1 MKISR
6 DSLMRSLRDYIF
18 ITIGIFIYAFGFS
31 AFIFQEKVVIGGLA
45 GLGTIVYFISEKW
58 LGFPIPVAITQYAC
72 NLTLLA
78 FAYKMVGKQFVKGT
92 IFGATLISL
101 FIGFLTPLF
110 NGPLVDGQPFM
121 NIIIGG
127 LMCGIGVGISF
138 THNGSTG
145 GTDIV
150 AAMVSKHSNVTVG
163 RTMLYTDMVIISS
176 SYLILHQIDTVVYGF
191 IVLALKIGRAHV

>member
-92 IFGATLISL
+92 IF
-101 FIGFLTPLF
+101 
-110 NGPLVDGQPFM
+110 
-121 NIIIGG
+121 
-127 LMCGIGVGISF
+127 
-138 THNGSTG
+138 
-145 GTDIV
+145 
-150 AAMVSKHSNVTVG
+150 
-163 RTMLYTDMVIISS
+163 
-176 SYLILHQIDTVVYGF
+176 
-191 IVLALKIGRAHV
+191 

>member
-110 NGPLVDGQPFM
+110 HGPLVDGQPFM

-176 SYLILHQIDTVVYGF
+176 SYLILHQIDTDRKSVV
-191 IVLALKIGRAHV
+191 